1 MSVFYTSDIHFGN
14 ERIMKL
20 CDRPFDT
27 ADEMDNIIVA
37 KWNVKVKPTDK
48 VFVLGDLVEEKDFRP
63 ELLNRLNGRISLVIG
78 NHDYPIHGEICD
90 ETKVNWEGD
99 LFYRE
104 EKRIYLAELP
114 IVMFHYP
121 IMEWNGM
128 EKGSVLLYGHV
139 HNKRIPEVDG
149 YFRDKLAFNVSMD
162 VNDFE
167 PQTILELVKRENK
180 EEIFMNRY
188 GNLVKGGLID

>member
-1 MSVFYTSDIHFGN
+1 MSIYYTSDVHFGD

-20 CDRPFDT
+20 CHRPFDT
-27 ADEMDNIIVA
+27 TKEMDNIIVA

-48 VFVLGDLVEEKDFRP
+48 VFILGDLVEEKDFRP
-63 ELLNRLNGRISLVIG
+63 ELLNRLNGHISLVIG
-78 NHDYPIHGEICD
+78 NHDYPIHGRICD
-90 ETKVNWEGD
+90 ATKVNWEGN

-104 EKRIYLAELP
+104 ENRIYPADLP

-128 EKGSVLLYGHV
+128 DKGSILLYGHV
-139 HNKRIPEVDG
+139 HNKHIPEVDE
-149 YFRDKLAFNVSMD
+149 YYRNKLAFNVSMD

-167 PQTILELVKRENK
+167 PRTLLELVGSENK
-180 EEIFMNRY
+180 EELFMRY
-188 GNLVKGGLID
+188 YGDLVKGGLIN